1 MFWNDFLELYLSD
14 LVKMSYYHLKSTF
27 YLHDVTF
34 RILSGGLVINM
45 VALLSSFFAKKK
57 GWEWMKWKYILIPW
71 TPGPP
76 HLILAHPHTHDI
88 YTRLI
93 FIIAKKAVVLQIKFS
108 SLLKI
113 SNFDFLVEK
122 REKLE
127 RRTARE
133 KQPKLHFLNKNEHFT
148 KKNCQFHS
156 KTNIFGESLAPKF

>member
-1 MFWNDFLELYLSD
+1 
-14 LVKMSYYHLKSTF
+14 
-27 YLHDVTF
+27 
-34 RILSGGLVINM
+34 
-45 VALLSSFFAKKK
+45 
-57 GWEWMKWKYILIPW
+57 MKWKYILIPW

-122 REKLE
+122 KRKIG
-127 RRTARE
+127 
-133 KQPKLHFLNKNEHFT
+133 
-148 KKNCQFHS
+148 KKNS
-156 KTNIFGESLAPKF
+156 ERKTTEIAFFE